1 MDAPPPRRWFSRRTL
16 LRLAGAAV
24 LAPPL
29 AEAVRVFALTNVH
42 TVIDGRVY
50 RTAQLDG
57 PDLRRF
63 IADKKVRTVINLRG
77 SCPDT
82 DWYLDECRATA
93 AADVSQEDITLSAK
107 RLPAPAEVRR
117 VIEVLDGTEKPVV
130 IHCQRGADRTGLVSA
145 VAVLLLRPGATL
157 ADARRQL
164 WPRYGHVE
172 AGRTGVIDR
181 FFDFY
186 EQWLTRENRVHDRA
200 TFLHWARH
208 CYCPGPYRAELTL
221 LGPFVTE
228 VPAGRG
234 FTLTVRA
241 TNTSIEP
248 WTFRTGAT
256 GGIRLRYQL
265 FSTAGEPLYKG
276 SAGHVERT
284 VSPGESIDL
293 TIGFPPVMKLGP
305 YTGHADLLDTGP
317 IEILAADFV
326 QYGSEPLLF
335 NVVVK

>member
-1 MDAPPPRRWFSRRTL
+1 MDATPPRRWFTRRTL

-29 AEAVRVFALTNVH
+29 TEAVRVFALTNVH

-57 PDLRRF
+57 PTLRRF
-63 IADKKVRTVINLRG
+63 IADKGIRTVINLRG
-77 SCPDT
+77 TCLGEE
-82 DWYLDECRATA
+82 WYLHECRATA
-93 AADVSQEDITLSAK
+93 GADVSQEDITLSAK

-117 VIEVLDGTEKPVV
+117 VVEVLDGTEYPVV

-145 VAVLLLRPGATL
+145 VAVLLRPGSTL
-157 ADARRQL
+157 ADGRRQL

-172 AGRTGVIDR
+172 VGRTAVIDR

-186 EQWLTRENRVHDRA
+186 EDWLKRNERIHAPD
-200 TFLHWARH
+200 TFRDWAVKH
-208 CYCPGPYRAELTL
+208 YCPGPYRAL
-221 LGPFVTE
+221 LALFGPNPPE

-234 FTLTVRA
+234 FTLGVRA
-241 TNTSIEP
+241 WNTSIAAWE
-248 WTFRTGAT
+248 FRTGAT
-256 GGIRLRYQL
+256 GGIRLRYQV
-265 FSTAGEPLYKG
+265 FSSAGKPVYKGTAGN
-276 SAGHVERT
+276 VERT
-284 VSPGESIDL
+284 VPPGGSIDL
-293 TIGFPPVMKLGP
+293 AMGFPALKPGV

-326 QYGSEPLLF
+326 QYGSEPLMF
-335 NVVVK
+335 SVRVQ

>member
-1 MDAPPPRRWFSRRTL
+1 MDAPPPRRWLSRRTL

-29 AEAVRVFALTNVH
+29 AEAVRVFALNNTH
-42 TVIDGRVY
+42 TVIDGKVY

-57 PDLRRF
+57 PELRRF
-63 IADKKVRTVINLRG
+63 IAEKHVRTVINLRG
-77 SCPDT
+77 TCPDT

-93 AADVSQEDITLSAK
+93 AADISQEDITLSAK

-117 VIEVLDGTEKPVV
+117 VIEVLEGTEKPVV
-130 IHCQRGADRTGLVSA
+130 IHCQRGADRTGLVST
-145 VAVLLLRPGATL
+145 VAVLLLKDGSTL
-157 ADARRQL
+157 AEARRQL

-172 AGRTGVIDR
+172 AGRTAVIDR

-186 EQWLTRENRVHDRA
+186 EQWLADRGQPHTRERFED
-200 TFLHWARH
+200 WALNH
-208 CYCPGPYRAELTL
+208 YCPGPYRAELSL
-221 LGPFVTE
+221 LGPNPPE

-241 TNTSIEP
+241 KNTSIEN
-248 WTFRTGAT
+248 WAFRPGAS

-265 FSTAGEPLYKG
+265 FTWGGELLYKA

-284 VSPGESIDL
+284 VRPGDWIEL
-293 TIGFPPVMKLGP
+293 TIGFPPVAVP
-305 YTGHADLLDTGP
+305 NWYTVHADLLDAGP
-317 IEILAADFV
+317 IELLGADFV
-326 QYGSEPLLF
+326 QYGSEPLMF
-335 NVVVK
+335 NVKVI